1 MADTPRDT
9 RTELSGNPDP
19 CPTPRVTPRR
29 IQGRMLG
36 TRPVLTAR

>member
-9 RTELSGNPDP
+9 RTELSGKRTQD
-19 CPTPRVTPRR
+19 
-29 IQGRMLG
+29 RMLR